1 MSDWDVRKGREVDAP
16 REAALVWPRIRKAVK
31 QAGYAMPKIRL
42 RWFANL
48 YSQGQVIYAV
58 TWKNRKSCTIWVD
71 VVACRHDLTDTLI
84 HEVAHALAFQVE
96 GDTHPHDH
104 SDLWGTIYGRLYRA
118 YHDSHQEE

>member
-1 MSDWDVRKGREVDAP
+1 MSEWSVLKGAEVDAP
-16 REAALVWPRIRKAVK
+16 PLASTIWPRLRKAVK
-31 QAGYAMPKIRL
+31 RAGYAMPKIRL

-58 TWKNRKSCTIWVD
+58 TWKFQKSCTIWVCTR
-71 VVACRHDLTDTLI
+71 VSKGELADTMI